1 MHEEKNM
8 IRALTLIENTKEDG
22 SVEYTTMGSLP
33 IDEAAKALV
42 VVAYQTIPAK
52 KEDISGQIEE

>member
-1 MHEEKNM
+1 M

-42 VVAYQTIPAK
+42 VVAYQTTPVK
-52 KEDISGQIEE
+52 KESELIESEE